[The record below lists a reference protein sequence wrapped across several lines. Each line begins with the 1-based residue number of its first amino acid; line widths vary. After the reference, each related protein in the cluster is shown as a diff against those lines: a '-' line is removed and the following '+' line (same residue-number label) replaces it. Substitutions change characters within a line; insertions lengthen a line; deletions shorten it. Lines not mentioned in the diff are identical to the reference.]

1 MPNPVVQFQVITQ
14 DPAAHSNFYAEVFGW
29 TISADNSLGYRT
41 ADTGSERGIGG
52 GFWPAPP
59 GVPAFLQAFIE
70 VEDIAATVKRV
81 EAAGGGVLVPP
92 QKLPDGDQMAIL
104 RDPQGLSFGVMVPA
118 KK

>member
-29 TISADNSLGYRT
+29 TINADNSLSYRT
-41 ADTGSERGIGG
+41 ADTGSERDISG

-59 GVPAFLQAFIE
+59 GVPAFLQVFIE
-70 VEDIAATVKRV
+70 VDNIAATVKRV
-81 EAAGGGVLVPP
+81 EAAGGGVLIPA
-92 QKLPDGDQMAIL
+92 QTLPDGDQMAIL